1 MVSARPILYSPA
13 MVQARHAGAKTQTR
27 RPVTNLLRFGK
38 ITEFGRSD
46 TRGYDWHFR
55 DKRMLWNDLRHD
67 ALLRYCPYGKP
78 GDLLWCREPWFTVRD
93 LDHLAPRDI
102 PRSSP
107 IWYAADGNPPREA
120 GKTRPGRY
128 LCRWMSRST
137 DRITEIRVPRLQ
149 DINGADAKAEGAE
162 WVNPPAAMVDE
173 PTEDVEAAGYVIG
186 FMGLW
191 DSING
196 KNGHDWKANDWVFAL
211 SFETVLANVDSV
223 LEQAA

>member
-13 MVQARHAGAKTQTR
+13 MVKARHAGTKTQTR

-78 GDLLWCREPWFTVRD
+78 GDLLWCREPWFTARD
-93 LDHLAPRDI
+93 FDHLAPRDI
-102 PRSSP
+102 PKSSP
-107 IWYAADGNPPREA
+107 IWYAADGDPPREA
-120 GKTRPGRY
+120 GKTRAGRY

-149 DINGADAKAEGAE
+149 DISEADAEAEGAARL
-162 WVNPPAAMVDE
+162 VMDDE
-173 PTEDVEAAGYVIG
+173 GKFYERDDGTYRTG
-186 FMGLW
+186 FVGIW
-191 DSING
+191 EHING

-211 SFETVLANVDSV
+211 SFETVLANVDAV
-223 LEQAA
+223 LEVAA